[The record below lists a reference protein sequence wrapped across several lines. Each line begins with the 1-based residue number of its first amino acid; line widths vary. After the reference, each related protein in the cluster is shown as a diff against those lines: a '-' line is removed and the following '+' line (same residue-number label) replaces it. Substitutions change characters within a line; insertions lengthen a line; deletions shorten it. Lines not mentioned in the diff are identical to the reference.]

1 MALGDTVQY
10 AGEYKLEECNLLSST
25 GVLARLDSNVIEIN
39 IYENIFTNSLQLSLV
54 LVDQNNLIMNMPVV
68 GQEFVSLKLS
78 TPGVGTFDF
87 TENVFSVYKVAS
99 RQDLSSGTQI
109 YELQLISP
117 ETLRNNRTRIS
128 KSYTGLTSEIV
139 EKILRDE
146 NLINTK
152 KDIHIDETSR
162 IRKFIAPNLRPN
174 KFIGHL
180 MRESTS
186 KNYGGSP
193 HYLFYETTKGFN
205 FRVLDSLYEEPFK
218 GKYVASEPLEVDGE
232 NKRNNLE
239 KDYQRIMGFSLSTS
253 NDTLI
258 SSRGGMLSSKLTKY
272 NIFHKNYSEHTYN
285 YFDNFKD
292 FGRIDRNPIYNQT
305 TIDSVGNTLGDF
317 SNARVQLHPTS
328 NNGTNDTQF
337 YNSDTGYSYSD
348 NHSEEWLLSRRSRV
362 VEMATGGMQ
371 IQMKTRGYCNLCVGD
386 KVQVTIPV
394 TGKDHGLE
402 KIDKFYDGEFL
413 VTQLRHIFEQG
424 ERLHTM
430 LMSIMKDSIP
440 VEFQNVAKS
449 IEPTGSKGQ
458 TIIQ

>member
-10 AGEYKLEECNLLSST
+10 AGQYKLEECKLFSST
-25 GVLARLDSNVIEIN
+25 GVIARLDSNVIEIN
-39 IYENIFTNSLQLSLV
+39 IYENIFSNGLQATLTIT
-54 LVDQNNLIMNMPVV
+54 DQNNLITNMPIV

-78 TPGVGTFDF
+78 TPGVGEFDF
-87 TENVFSVYKVAS
+87 TENVFCIYKITS
-99 RQDLSSGTQI
+99 RQDISSGFQI
-109 YELQLISP
+109 YELNLISP
-117 ETLRNNRTRIS
+117 EVLRSNRTRVS
-128 KSYTGLTSEIV
+128 KSYSGLTSEIV

-146 NLINTK
+146 KLINTK
-152 KDIHIDETSR
+152 KDIFIDETSR
-162 IRKFIAPNLRPN
+162 LRKFVAPNKRPN
-174 KFIGHL
+174 DFIKSL
-180 MRESTS
+180 VRESTS
-186 KNYGGSP
+186 KKYSGSP

-205 FRVLDSLYEEPFK
+205 FRVLDSLYQEPFK
-218 GKYVASEPLEVDGE
+218 GKYVASEALEVEGE
-232 NKRNNLE
+232 NKRGNLE
-239 KDYQRIMGFSLSTS
+239 KDYQRIMSFNFSST
-253 NDTLI
+253 NDTLL

-272 NIFHKNYSEHTYN
+272 NIFHKNYTEHTYN

-292 FGRIDRNPIYNQT
+292 FSRIDKSPIYNQT
-305 TIDSVGNTLGDF
+305 TIDNVGNTVGDF

-328 NNGTNDTQF
+328 NNGTNDAQF
-337 YNSDTGYSYSD
+337 YNSETGYSYSD